1 MVIIIAVIK
10 NLSKVMRYFV
20 QFDAMYRTVVPFL
33 SNAIMQSTLFAG
45 NEHGFEVEFVLIY

>member
-1 MVIIIAVIK
+1 MIIIAVVK

-45 NEHGFEVEFVLIY
+45 NEHGFEVEFVLIC